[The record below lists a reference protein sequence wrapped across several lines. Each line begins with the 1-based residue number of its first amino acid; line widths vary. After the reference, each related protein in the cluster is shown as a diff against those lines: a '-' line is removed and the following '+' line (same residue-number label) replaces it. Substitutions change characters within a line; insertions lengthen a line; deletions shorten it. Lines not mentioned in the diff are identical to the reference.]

1 MRKLSILTALLIIP
15 CIVLGWG
22 KTGHRVIAQMG
33 QDLLSTEIRKKIT
46 SLLGGADMAMV
57 SNWADQARSDVNYK
71 YISSWH
77 YSDFD
82 KDLSREEFEKIAF
95 EQKNGQALLRVYS
108 IAQTLRNRQLS
119 QAQQGKHQARQE
131 QQQDFLKNF
140 PKSTGSKELDVCEDS
155 DTILLKFLIH
165 FTGDMHQPLHLGRP
179 EDAGANRV
187 KIKWFNEETN
197 LHSLWDNKI
206 ISVETLSYTEFVQ
219 YLSSINKL
227 NPVKISSE
235 EDLRRAIVDWAWEV
249 YQLSDI
255 IYKSVDEINNTFVYT
270 YNYKWIYEQ
279 CFCRAAERLAGIM
292 NYIYGNL

>member
-1 MRKLSILTALLIIP
+1 MRKPSVLIALLIVP

-22 KTGHRVIAQMG
+22 KTGHRIIAQMG
-33 QDLLSTEIRKKIT
+33 QDLLSPEIQKKIT
-46 SLLGGADMAMV
+46 SLLSDANMAMV
-57 SNWADQARSDVNYK
+57 SNWADEARSDVNYK

-82 KDLSREEFEKIAF
+82 KNLSREEFEKIAF

-108 IAQTLRNRQLS
+108 IAQTLRNRQPN
-119 QAQQGKHQARQE
+119 QAQQK
-131 QQQDFLKNF
+131 QQRDFLKNF
-140 PKSTGSKELDVCEDS
+140 PQSTGNKELDVCEDS
-155 DTILLKFLIH
+155 DTVLLKFLIH
-165 FTGDMHQPLHLGRP
+165 FMGDMHQPLHLGRP

-187 KIKWFNEETN
+187 KIKWFNEEIN

-206 ISVETLSYTEFVQ
+206 ISMETLSYTEFAQ

-235 EDLRRAIVDWAWEV
+235 EELRRAIIDWAWET
-249 YQLSDI
+249 YQLTNI

-279 CFCRAAERLAGIM
+279 RFCSGAERLAGIM